1 MVDVSVTAAEVIPAS
16 NVTKATALAGAAID
30 AGLCVYLDSTDS
42 RIKLANNLTSAA
54 TATLVGVTLNKSL
67 VAEAPIEYATGGD
80 IDPGF
85 TVVAGE
91 LYCLSDTNGGIMPFA
106 DLANAQRL
114 TILGYGTSTTNL
126 RLSIKTTGIVRA
138 S

>member
-1 MVDVSVTAAEVIPAS
+1 MADVTVTAAGVIPAS
-16 NVTKATALAGAAID
+16 NATKVTALCGAAID
-30 AGLCVYLDSTDS
+30 AGLCVYLDSTDN

-67 VAEAPIEYATGGD
+67 VAEAPIEYASGGD

-85 TVVAGE
+85 TVVVGQ

-114 TILGYGTSTTNL
+114 VILGYGTSAANL
-126 RLSIKTTGIVRA
+126 RLLITSTGIVRA
-138 S
+138 